1 MTNPFAKAN
10 ADAPV
15 AEKKAEAPASTAT
28 ATAEPDLGFAPG
40 ANGDPFAD
48 PSGMSGEFITDFVD
62 RLLLI
67 KPTDIIKEKQTAK
80 GLAENVAVVDMAV
93 LDDPEEPGRV
103 VNGVM
108 LFQTALK
115 REAKAV
121 YEGPNPYLLGR
132 LQKGKTAGGNDLYTF
147 EEVTE
152 ADKNLA
158 RQFLQVSKL

>member
-1 MTNPFAKAN
+1 MTNPFQKA
-10 ADAPV
+10 DS
-15 AEKKAEAPASTAT
+15 APAATAKESDKAAT

-48 PSGMSGEFITDFVD
+48 PAGMSGEFITDFVD

-67 KPTDIIKEKQTAK
+67 KPTEIIKEKQTAK
-80 GLAENVAVVDMAV
+80 GLAENVAIVDMAV
-93 LDDPEEPGRV
+93 LDDEEDPGRV

-132 LQKGKTAGGNDLYTF
+132 LKKGKTAGGNDLYTF
-147 EEVTE
+147 EEATE
-152 ADKNLA
+152 DDKNLA
-158 RQFLQVSKL
+158 RQFLSVKTL